1 MKKDQSRVIWG
12 SILILAGILFFLQEF
27 QILGSAFEYLW
38 LILMAAG
45 SGAFL
50 WMYFTKPEQW
60 WAVIPGLTLL
70 GLTLVG
76 LDNIFQIMPG
86 NNWIGAVFLGSIG
99 LAFWLVYLRKQEQ
112 WWAIIP
118 GGVLLTLALEAGIES
133 MSGWGDVVFF
143 LGLGITF
150 ALVAI
155 LPNQTHNTR
164 WAYIPAG
171 IMIALGLILIA
182 PIQSV
187 INYVW
192 PVLLVGLGIF
202 VLVRNWKSGS

>member
-1 MKKDQSRVIWG
+1 MVWG

-27 QILGSAFEYLW
+27 QILGSAFEILW
-38 LILMAAG
+38 VILMAAG

-50 WMYFTKPEQW
+50 WMYFTKREQW

-76 LDNIFQIMPG
+76 LNNIIQVLPG
-86 NNWIGAVFLGSIG
+86 GNWIGAVFLGCIG
-99 LAFWLVYLRKQEQ
+99 LAFWMVYLRRQEQ

-118 GGVLLTLALEAGIES
+118 GGVLLTLALVAGLDFLS
-133 MSGWGDVVFF
+133 DWSDVIFF
-143 LGLGITF
+143 LGLGVTF
-150 ALVAI
+150 GLVGL
-155 LPNQTHNTR
+155 LPQQTHNTR
-164 WAYIPAG
+164 WAFIPAG
-171 IMIALGLILIA
+171 IMIVLGLALFA

-202 VLVRNWKSGS
+202 VLIRNWK

>member
-1 MKKDQSRVIWG
+1 MMRKDQSRLIWG
-12 SILILAGILFFLQEF
+12 LILVLAGVLFLLQEF

-38 LILMAAG
+38 VILLAAG

-50 WMYFTKPEQW
+50 WIYFTKRDQW

-70 GLTLVG
+70 GLTLVS
-76 LDNIFQIMPG
+76 LEDIIPFIPG
-86 NNWIGAVFLGSIG
+86 GDWTGAVFLGCIG
-99 LAFWLVYLRKQEQ
+99 LAFWLIYLRRQEQ

-118 GGVLLTLALEAGIES
+118 GGVLLTLALVAGLDFLS
-133 MSGWGDVVFF
+133 DWSDVTFF
-143 LGLGITF
+143 LGMGLTF
-150 ALVAI
+150 TLVAL
-155 LPNQTHNTR
+155 LPNQNHDTR

-171 IMIALGLILIA
+171 VMIVLGLALFS

-192 PVLLVGLGIF
+192 PVILVGLGVYI
-202 VLVRNWKSGS
+202 LVRNWK